1 MVLPAKRP
9 VWIALGSAMVFH
21 LLLLS
26 LHANH
31 RSGPGFMRLWLL
43 DGLVPL
49 ERLADYGVR
58 GVTGVWSGYIS
69 LIHVRQENQQL
80 AAENDRLKMEL
91 RRDEEALK
99 EAERLRQSY
108 GLPDAGIGKTIVA
121 RVIGRDPSL
130 SLQTVTIDRGLASGV
145 KLNAS
150 VITPDGVVGRVMS
163 VGNLSAVVQLIT
175 DAQSEIGAMLKE
187 TRIQGV
193 FKGNGGRDLEL
204 SYIEN
209 DSDIAEGNELITSG
223 LDRIHPKG
231 LPIAKV
237 VSVKPGPGLFKVVL
251 ARPTA
256 DLRRLEEVLII
267 TEPSAPPPEPP
278 KNSSSPS
285 PSSSSN

>member
-9 VWIALGSAMVFH
+9 VWIALGSALVFH

-26 LHANH
+26 LQANH
-31 RSGPGFMRLWLL
+31 RPGPGFLRLWLL

-49 ERLADYGVR
+49 ERLVDYGVR
-58 GVTGVWSGYIS
+58 GVRGVWDGYIA
-69 LIHVRQENQQL
+69 LIRVRKDNERL
-80 AAENDRLKMEL
+80 LAENDRLKMQL
-91 RRDEEALK
+91 RSNDEALR
-99 EAERLRQSY
+99 EAERLRQLY
-108 GLPDAGIGKTIVA
+108 GLSDTGIGKFIVA

-145 KLNAS
+145 TLNAS

-175 DAQSEIGAMLKE
+175 DAQSETAAMLRE
-187 TRIQGV
+187 TRVQAV
-193 FKGNGGRDLEL
+193 FKGTGGRDLEL
-204 SYIEN
+204 DYIDN
-209 DSDIAEGNELITSG
+209 DSDIVEGNELITSG

-237 VSVKPGPGLFKVVL
+237 ISVKPSPGLFKIVL

-256 DLRRLEEVLII
+256 DMRRLEEVYILPEYS
-267 TEPSAPPPEPP
+267 EPVPEQPPNPA
-278 KNSSSPS
+278 SPL
-285 PSSSSN
+285 PSN